1 MDTDALEV
9 RSQTAHASFFDPLFS
24 DARSSLIMQPARVK
38 FSAELGPVGGRCANH
53 KKQTNLHS
61 TKVVNSVEAFS
72 PKTFIETAVAETK
85 RSIGNEKALV
95 AVSGGVDST
104 TCAVLTRRAIG
115 ENLVCVILDDAF
127 MRQGEPE
134 HVVETLSKS
143 PFDLPVKIVNVSD
156 RFTQAMKGLG
166 DAEEKRKMFRE
177 TFYQVLSET
186 AKNEGYK
193 ILVQGTIRADV
204 IETVGG
210 VKTQHNVL
218 EQMGINP
225 MQKFGFK
232 VVEPLVQLSKEQVRT
247 VARHLGLPTELS
259 ERQPFPG
266 PGLSVR
272 VIGEIRPEKLE
283 ILKTATTIV
292 EHELAVHKPGQY
304 FPVVVDNEEAPQ
316 TSKALHIL
324 ETVAHLL
331 NVPSR
336 NVHVKVFADKATGV
350 EGGKRRYGEIV
361 GIKVQTMDGKLHQT
375 SILNLVSVQARI
387 VTENPPVA
395 RVLYAVKDSAQKKPY
410 VIGIRSVQTR
420 DFLTA
425 EVSEIPWTTLDKI
438 GEEVVEQCSDVSTVY
453 YDVTPKPPATIEME

>member
-1 MDTDALEV
+1 VT
-9 RSQTAHASFFDPLFS
+9 
-24 DARSSLIMQPARVK
+24 
-38 FSAELGPVGGRCANH
+38 
-53 KKQTNLHS
+53 
-61 TKVVNSVEAFS
+61 SVEAFS
-72 PKTFIETAVAETK
+72 PKTFVENAIAEMK
-85 RSIGNEKALV
+85 KSIGDEKALV

-104 TCAVLTRRAIG
+104 SCAVLTHKAIG
-115 ENLVCVILDDAF
+115 ENLVCVILDTAF

-134 HVVETLSKS
+134 HVAETLSKS
-143 PFDLPVKIVNVSD
+143 PFSVPVKIVNVHD
-156 RFTQAMKGLG
+156 RFMQAMKGLR
-166 DAEEKRKMFRE
+166 DAEEKRKAFRE
-177 TFYQVLSET
+177 TFYTVLGET
-186 AKNEGYK
+186 AKNEGCK
-193 ILVQGTIRADV
+193 ILVQGTIRTDV

-225 MQKFGFK
+225 NQRFGFK
-232 VVEPLVQLSKEQVRT
+232 VVEPLVRLSKEQVRMT
-247 VARHLGLPTELS
+247 ARHLGLPTEFS

-272 VIGEIRPEKLE
+272 VVGEIRPDKLE
-283 ILKTATTIV
+283 TLKTATTIV
-292 EHELAVHKPGQY
+292 EHELALHKPGQY
-304 FPVVVDNEEAPQ
+304 FAVIVDNEEASQ
-316 TSKALHIL
+316 TSKALHVQ

-336 NVHVKVFADKATGV
+336 NVHIRVFADNATGV

-375 SILNLVSVQARI
+375 GIQNLVSVQARI
-387 VTENPPVA
+387 ITENPPVA
-395 RVLYAVKDSAQKKPY
+395 RVFYAVKDSAQKRSY
-410 VIGIRSVQTR
+410 VIGIRSVQTK

-438 GEEVVEQCSDVSTVY
+438 GEEIVEQCTDVSTVY